1 MCDDDLY
8 VAIPLADDAAD
19 EAAVSGSD
27 EVVYP
32 SDEHHPEGG
41 RGRGEAEFDC
51 ARDVQLRCCVY
62 GRVTACAV
70 QERDAGGVRRQ

>member
-1 MCDDDLY
+1 MCDDDFY
-8 VAIPLADDAAD
+8 VAIPLADDSAD
-19 EAAVSGSD
+19 GAAVSGSD

-51 ARDVQLRCCVY
+51 ARDV
-62 GRVTACAV
+62 VTDCGI
-70 QERDAGGVRRQ
+70 RDYFPIFPHFSLFFLTFYRP